1 MQEYKFLVAGT
12 MKSNLKPHKDENGN
26 VMLED
31 ECGNLYFPCLGV
43 VKLDSN
49 NKEHFINESILNSI
63 GLESIVYNQKTGIY
77 GK

>member
-12 MKSNLKPHKDENGN
+12 MKSNLKSHKDENGN

-31 ECGNLYFPCLGV
+31 EHVNLFLPCLGI

-63 GLESIVYNQKTGIY
+63 GLQSIEYNVKTGIY

>member
-12 MKSNLKPHKDENGN
+12 MKSNLKPHKDEHGN

-49 NKEHFINESILNSI
+49 NKEHFINEPILNSI
-63 GLESIVYNQKTGIY
+63 GLESIEYNQKTGIY

>member
-12 MKSNLKPHKDENGN
+12 MKSNLKPHKDEHGN

-31 ECGNLYFPCLGV
+31 ECGNLYLPCLGV

-49 NKEHFINESILNSI
+49 NKLIIS
-63 GLESIVYNQKTGIY
+63 
-77 GK
+77 